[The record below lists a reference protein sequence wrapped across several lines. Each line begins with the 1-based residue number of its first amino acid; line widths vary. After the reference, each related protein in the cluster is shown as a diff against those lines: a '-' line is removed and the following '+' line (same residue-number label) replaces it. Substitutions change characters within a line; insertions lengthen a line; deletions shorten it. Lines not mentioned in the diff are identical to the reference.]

1 MDLNW
6 ACFLVKWDC
15 QRKNIMEKG
24 MEEEIIGHVGVGMG
38 YGMQFKAAGAENVG
52 NEMGDWIVG
61 RLKHRGLDTMLK
73 LFIF

>member
-1 MDLNW
+1 MDLSW
-6 ACFLVKWDC
+6 ACFLVRWVC
-15 QRKNIMEKG
+15 QRKNIMEKV

-52 NEMGDWIVG
+52 NEMGDCEVD
-61 RLKHRGLDTMLK
+61 RLKHRVLDTMLK